1 MSFQMT
7 TSRFAQSL
15 GVLDAELRARFVDAA
30 AQAGQS
36 GDAVPEIALGPARDP
51 AHGDFATAAALAAG
65 KLWKRNPLEI
75 AQRVAGAGIANMP
88 GVSAIEAKAPGF
100 INLRMTSTYW
110 AGVVRE
116 ALEQGAAYGRS
127 DALANTG
134 PILLEFVS
142 ANPTGPLNV
151 VQGRSSS
158 LGATLA
164 AMLRFAGA
172 TVHTETYVNDA
183 GTQLDLLA
191 DSVYARYATS
201 FGNETP
207 MPEDGYKGEDI
218 VEVATALRERDGDR
232 WLKAPEQ
239 ERRSAIGEFA
249 RDTIVAQQRADLEAF
264 GVTFDRWT
272 FESSMHAA
280 GKVDAAVDWLLQ
292 HGVAFEKDGAVWLR
306 STEFG
311 DDKDRVLRRSD
322 GRPTYLAPDAAY
334 HRDKFERGNR
344 YLIDIFGPDH
354 HGYVTRL
361 KAIAAALGHAGM
373 LEVLIA
379 QQVTLKRGGETMAMS
394 KRAGQVVTLRE
405 VVDEVGKDAARF
417 FFINRAPE
425 SQLVFDLALAV
436 EQSSNNP
443 VYYVQYGH
451 ARIASILRK
460 AQETGRV
467 ALLERA
473 RAGSDVDRLE
483 HPLEIALIRRLADY
497 GRTVS
502 EAARARAPHRLAEY
516 ARDVAT
522 DFHSFYTEC
531 VVLGDDEALSSARLS
546 LALAS
551 KTVLASALDLLGVSA
566 PERM

>member
-1 MSFQMT
+1 
-7 TSRFAQSL
+7 
-15 GVLDAELRARFVDAA
+15 
-30 AQAGQS
+30 
-36 GDAVPEIALGPARDP
+36 
-51 AHGDFATAAALAAG
+51 
-65 KLWKRNPLEI
+65 
-75 AQRVAGAGIANMP
+75 
-88 GVSAIEAKAPGF
+88 
-100 INLRMTSTYW
+100 
-110 AGVVRE
+110 
-116 ALEQGAAYGRS
+116 
-127 DALANTG
+127 
-134 PILLEFVS
+134 
-142 ANPTGPLNV
+142 
-151 VQGRSSS
+151 
-158 LGATLA
+158 
-164 AMLRFAGA
+164 
-172 TVHTETYVNDA
+172 
-183 GTQLDLLA
+183 
-191 DSVYARYATS
+191 
-201 FGNETP
+201 
-207 MPEDGYKGEDI
+207 
-218 VEVATALRERDGDR
+218 
-232 WLKAPEQ
+232 
-239 ERRSAIGEFA
+239 
-249 RDTIVAQQRADLEAF
+249 
-264 GVTFDRWT
+264 
-272 FESSMHAA
+272 
-280 GKVDAAVDWLLQ
+280 
-292 HGVAFEKDGAVWLR
+292 
-306 STEFG
+306 
-311 DDKDRVLRRSD
+311 
-322 GRPTYLAPDAAY
+322 
-334 HRDKFERGNR
+334 
-344 YLIDIFGPDH
+344 
-354 HGYVTRL
+354 RL